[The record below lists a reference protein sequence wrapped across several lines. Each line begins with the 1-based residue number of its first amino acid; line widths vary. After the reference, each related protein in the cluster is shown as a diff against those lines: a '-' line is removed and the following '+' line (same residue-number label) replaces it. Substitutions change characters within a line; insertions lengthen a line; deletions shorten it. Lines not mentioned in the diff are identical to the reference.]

1 MGWNKQILWFRNCK
15 LRDQRFTINS
25 CRFKLRK
32 WLIFLFTVVRFFF
45 PQKFKMHFKLD
56 VTKILDANNAFFRQ
70 RVSSLQLSRS
80 QLPRNRREI
89 TAENLRKGGI
99 RYKTLELSIHIVD
112 RAVTKIKSKQTNPH
126 KRKSSHE
133 SFHVL
138 LRESYEC
145 NCNLYLVLT
154 VKVL

>member
-32 WLIFLFTVVRFFF
+32 WLIFLFTLVQFFL
-45 PQKFKMHFKLD
+45 PPKFKMHFKLD
-56 VTKILDANNAFFRQ
+56 VMKILDANNACSWQ

-89 TAENLRKGGI
+89 ATENLREGGI
-99 RYKTLELSIHIVD
+99 RYKTSELIIHIIAT
-112 RAVTKIKSKQTNPH
+112 AVTKIKSKQINPH
-126 KRKSSHE
+126 KQKSSRE

-138 LRESYEC
+138 LWKFKKSLMSTIVIYT
-145 NCNLYLVLT
+145 YF
-154 VKVL
+154 